1 MLIGISPLI
10 SPDLLAILYRMGH
23 GDEIVFAD
31 AHFPGET
38 YGKRLLRADG
48 LKISDLLEAILPLFA
63 LDTYVE
69 SPLIMMGAVA
79 GDQLDPAVEASYRQA
94 IDKHWPDTPSIQR
107 IDRFDFYERAKQ
119 AFAIVMT
126 GEIVKYGNIIL
137 KKGVT
142 PVTNR

>member
-10 SPDLLAILYRMGH
+10 SPDLLAILHRMGH
-23 GDEIVFAD
+23 GDEIVLAD

-38 YGKRLLRADG
+38 CGKRLLRADG
-48 LKISDLLEAILPLFA
+48 LKIPDLLDAILPLFV

-69 SPLIMMGAVA
+69 SPLIMMDAVA
-79 GDQLDPAVEASYRQA
+79 GDQLDTAVETSYRQA
-94 IDKHWPDTPSIQR
+94 IDKHWPGTPPIQR

-126 GEIVKYGNIIL
+126 GETVKYGNIIL

-142 PVTNR
+142 PMTKS